1 MGRGEKE
8 GKRMEHVTDEEEKA
22 GKIGRWE
29 DGKEEE
35 GKERDTEM
43 HGGGDERET
52 RKRKAR
58 KKKEHTFTE
67 VRRLSIERRTLEAI
81 N

>member
-43 HGGGDERET
+43 HGGGMKGRQGKERQE
-52 RKRKAR
+52 R
-58 KKKEHTFTE
+58 KKNTHSQ
-67 VRRLSIERRTLEAI
+67 R
-81 N
+81 